1 MKAAAA
7 IVFEAEGKGYR
18 HDYLLAQGV
27 TIDVAEFQ
35 MPN

>member
-27 TIDVAEFQ
+27 AIDIAKLQ